1 MRIRWKRLLVAPFVF
16 LAAIIILIEDW
27 LWDDLARIAA
37 AIGRLPI
44 FRQIEALIVRLPPYA
59 SLAVFAAPTL
69 LLIPVKLTAL
79 WLIAHGQH
87 ALGLLSIVMAKFVGT
102 ALVARLFILT
112 RPNLLR
118 IGWFARFYERFTDFK
133 TRIYTTIKTTGVYQL
148 VHQQHLRWKALI
160 KEWGHN
166 RKPGF
171 WKRRWEGARRL
182 SRRWRQSE
190 E

>member
-1 MRIRWKRLLVAPFVF
+1 MKIRWKRLLLAPFVF

-44 FRQIEALIVRLPPYA
+44 FRQLEAMIVRLPPYA
-59 SLAVFAAPTL
+59 ALVMFAAPTL

-79 WLIAHGQH
+79 WFIAHGQH
-87 ALGLLSIVMAKFVGT
+87 ALGLLTIIGAKFVGT
-102 ALVARLFILT
+102 ALIARIFILT

-118 IGWFARFYERFTDFK
+118 IGWFARLYERFTDFK
-133 TRIYTTIKTTGVYQL
+133 TRVYSVIKNTAVYRI
-148 VHQQHLRWKALI
+148 VHRQHLRWKARM
-160 KEWGHN
+160 KEWLH
-166 RKPGF
+166 RQKPGF

-182 SRRWRQSE
+182 SRRWKHSAE
-190 E
+190 